1 MKTRVRKEKHME
13 QQQSES
19 KVKAQVALTYDKL
32 KRTVDPAQF
41 SFETTENLPDLT
53 SIVGQERGRTVMN
66 FGLNVNQVG
75 YNMYIAGLPGTGKST
90 FTHKLVKEFAD
101 KETTLYDWC
110 YVYNFKDNYRPNVLQ
125 LPVGMGRELKQ
136 DMEDF
141 VQNLK
146 ADIPRAFSEESYK
159 KEKQAII
166 QDFQER
172 TNQIFQELN
181 KIAEQEGFVIRQSG
195 SGFITIPIVDGRP
208 LTEEAYRRLDEEQM
222 KIIDEKT
229 AKIQEKV
236 MEFTSAIRELEKET
250 KEMLENLDNKVALA
264 AAGYHIDGLKEK
276 YASCQNVI
284 DYLEEVQEDILINI
298 GDFLHDDEQE
308 MNPLQEM
315 FRKSKSNNFP
325 LKYEINLL
333 VDNTETKGAPVVIA
347 DNPTYYNLVGKVEY
361 ESRMG
366 IMSTNFSK
374 IKPGFLHQA
383 NGGYLIIQAKDI
395 LTKSF
400 AWDALKRALLTQKIQ
415 IENIGEHSGLIATTS
430 LNPEPIP
437 LDVKVIMI
445 GNLDLYQL
453 LYYYDEDFGK
463 LFKIKADF
471 DVEMDYTQENMKR
484 LASFI
489 HTHCNEHN
497 LRHFDRT
504 AVAKVIEF
512 SMRLAGHQNKL
523 STRFNQLVEI
533 IYEADTWAKMMGDD
547 LVTEKHVRK
556 AIDEREYRF
565 NLYEE
570 KIQESIQEGTILI
583 DTEGAKVGQV
593 NGLAVYNLGQYSFGK
608 PTRITATTFM
618 GQSGIVNIE
627 RESKMSGKI
636 HNKGVYILS
645 GYLGNTFAQE
655 HPLSLTAHIAFE
667 QSYSGVDG
675 DSASSTELY
684 AILSSLANVPIDQG
698 IAVTGSVNQKGEI
711 QPIGGVNEKIEG
723 FYNVCK
729 SKGLTGKQGV
739 LIPYQNVKNLMLNDE
754 VVTAVKEGKFHIYAI
769 KTIEEGIEILTGI
782 PAGKKRQD
790 GTFEP
795 GTVYARVA
803 EQLKKYAE
811 LASEADE
818 GQSEADSI

>member
-1 MKTRVRKEKHME
+1 ME
-13 QQQSES
+13 QQHIENEL
-19 KVKAQVALTYDKL
+19 KKQVALSPEQLRRK
-32 KRTVDPAQF
+32 VDASIF
-41 SFETTENLPDLT
+41 EFETTENLPELT
-53 SIVGQERGRTVMN
+53 SIVGQERGRNVMH
-66 FGLNVNQVG
+66 FGLNVNQAG
-75 YNMYIAGLPGTGKST
+75 YNLYIAGVPGTGKST
-90 FTHKLVKEFAD
+90 FTHSLVSEFAD
-101 KETTLYDWC
+101 RETELYDWC
-110 YVYNFKDNYRPNVLQ
+110 YVYNFKDAYRPTVLQ

-146 ADIPRAFSEESYK
+146 ADIPRAFNEESYK

-172 TNQIFQELN
+172 SNEIFQRLN
-181 KIAEQEGFVIRQSG
+181 EIAMQEGFVIRQSG
-195 SGFITIPIVDGRP
+195 SGFITIPIVGGKP

-236 MEFTSAIRELEKET
+236 MEFTSTVRELEKET

-276 YASCQNVI
+276 YADCENVI
-284 DYLEEVQEDILINI
+284 VYLSDVQDDILVNI
-298 GDFLHDDEQE
+298 GDFLHDDDEDM

-333 VDNTETKGAPVVIA
+333 VDNTETKGAPVINA
-347 DNPTYYNLVGKVEY
+347 DNPTFYNLLGKVEY

-374 IKPGFLHQA
+374 IKPGFLHEA
-383 NGGYLIIQAKDI
+383 NGGYLIVQAKDI

-400 AWDALKRALLTQKIQ
+400 AWDALKRALLTKKIQ
-415 IENIGEHSGLIATTS
+415 IENIGEHSGLMATTS

-437 LDVKVIMI
+437 LDIKVIII
-445 GNLDLYQL
+445 GNLELYQL
-453 LYYYDEDFGK
+453 LYHYDEDFGK

-471 DVEMDYTQENMKR
+471 DIEMDFSKKNMER

-489 HTHCNEHN
+489 HTHCNEHHLN
-497 LRHFDRT
+497 HFDRS
-504 AVAKVIEF
+504 AVARVIEF
-512 SMRLAGHQNKL
+512 SIRLAGHQNKL

-533 IYEADTWAKMMGDD
+533 IYEADTWAKMMGDH
-547 LVTEKHVRK
+547 LVTEKHVRR
-556 AIDEREYRF
+556 AIEEREYRF

-570 KIQESIQEGTILI
+570 KIQESIEEGTILI

-608 PTRITATTFM
+608 PSRITATTFM

-636 HNKGVYILS
+636 HNKGVYILG
-645 GYLGNTFAQE
+645 GYLGDTFAQE

-667 QSYSGVDG
+667 QSYGGVDG

-684 AILSSLANVPIDQG
+684 AILSSLADIPIDQG

-723 FYNVCK
+723 FYHVCK

-739 LIPYQNVKNLMLNDE
+739 LIPEQNVKNLMLKEE
-754 VVTAVKEGKFHIYAI
+754 VVEAVQAGKFHIYAI

-782 PAGKKRQD
+782 PAGKKLAD
-790 GTFEP
+790 GTFES
-795 GTVYARVA
+795 GTVYAKVA
-803 EQLKKYAE
+803 EQLKKYVDRAKKE
-811 LASEADE
+811 KEK
-818 GQSEADSI
+818 